1 MAKKKDDSVLK
12 AQQEALRAQED
23 SIKFAQEQ
31 IDKNLEIWDTLRKM
45 RQEYGGITKE
55 QEEELKLLEIYLKEY
70 EEYVKKQNEA
80 LKNQKQINTAKGEE
94 NNIQKSITSNLDRA
108 EKIYESIA
116 EKLGEQSK
124 GAEIINSYILKQ
136 KESLN
141 SIASVATQIA
151 GKDQQKLKLLT
162 QANTAYS
169 KYESIV
175 ADIARDV
182 QYNTLTQEQAN
193 KRIEK
198 AKAEMMASVVALK
211 NMGDGAD
218 ALVNAFTRLVNQ
230 SEEFGK
236 TTSRTLAEF
245 NMLKEFGN
253 TLKSSGIPAMSQ
265 LVDLIKSAK
274 VGGVAF
280 IAAMSALGAVIGKMT
295 GDYLLA
301 GFQAE
306 TETAY
311 AIRQIKIDTVRDV
324 AKLEKD
330 REFVGEKI
338 AQERYKSALEAGNQI
353 NKLNNDAAFA
363 AERASNSFA
372 ASMRSG
378 AVQFEAASKT
388 ALFGKG
394 IGSVNYGAAQLQLA
408 GIGAEKI
415 AEQMKTSATVMGTMP
430 SAKLASDMA
439 VFAQQGEISAETVA
453 EVNYLFGATSEAT
466 AKTALNMQAGIKA
479 LADKK
484 GLNFSNIMSDIQ
496 ATSKSVLGFTTKNTA
511 QLQRNAIYANSLG
524 VSLQK
529 VNQLGENMVLNYKD
543 SIKAE
548 MQLSS
553 LLGEQVDLSE
563 VRARFAEGDTAGAL
577 EALRAQGLDPNEM
590 DAFQRQALQ
599 QALPGMDLAD
609 LVKINEGKAVD
620 VGAAGVSVGD
630 AGKANKDFLK
640 ATEEA
645 LKTLEIKQASISADA
660 AIIDAKLAEKI
671 NQAFL
676 ASDEYKAYQQSLI
689 TTQIAETQLAAKI
702 QEAWM
707 STDAYIKSIADTK
720 KLEAEKNSPLN
731 PSWWA
736 SAVGPVIGAAIGGGL
751 GKAMTGMS
759 FGGLFGKKGTAGG
772 KPPRGGGGVTGVAA
786 AGADSLIPG
795 AGGVV
800 DAALSG
806 GGVTGVA
813 AAGADSLIPGAGG
826 VVDAALSGGGVT
838 GVAAAGA
845 DSLIP
850 GAGGVVENVAGT
862 VDQVEEKLD
871 KAMTLGQKIKDF
883 GAGIGSFIS
892 SIGKGIGEAIGG
904 ILKGVASGLTAL
916 GTPQVLLGVVAMAG
930 LAGTIWLAGI
940 GLQQFQGLEWETIG
954 MAFTTLLGLGAV
966 GAILGTVSG
975 FIITG
980 AVAITAMSVAFAA
993 FGLASG
999 VAIPYLMQ
1007 FQSLDA
1013 GALSL
1018 VGLSLVGLATGIA
1031 AFGTGAIIGAI
1042 GSFFSGGV
1050 FDDLKDIS
1058 SYANPI
1064 MQTAI
1069 AVDALAD
1076 SFSRLSS
1083 IDVSALTKIPWDD
1096 MEDFAAEGGKI
1107 ITNVGTSATA
1117 STKSAAELNE
1127 LKAINANT
1135 RQMVELTKAMQVIA
1149 AAQYQYAT
1157 TKTAPIK
1164 LSVDGKT
1171 LANAA
1176 VKYENNNKAGKKP
1189 GT

>member
-80 LKNQKQINTAKGEE
+80 LKNQEEINKFKREE
-94 NNIQKSITSNLDRA
+94 NNSQISITSNLGRA

-116 EKLGEQSK
+116 EKLGEQSE
-124 GAEIINSYILKQ
+124 GARIINSYILKQ
-136 KESLN
+136 QATLT
-141 SIASVATQIA
+141 SIASQGAKIA
-151 GKDQQKLKLLT
+151 GDDTEKVKLLA
-162 QANTAYS
+162 QVNTAYS

-182 QYNTLTQEQAN
+182 QYNTLNQEQAN
-193 KRIEK
+193 KKIEK
-198 AKAEMMASVVALK
+198 AKAEMMASITALK
-211 NMGDGAD
+211 GMGDGTED
-218 ALVNAFTRLVNQ
+218 LIKLFTQLVNQ

-245 NMLKEFGN
+245 NTLKEFGN

-408 GIGAEKI
+408 GISAEKI
-415 AEQMKTSATVMGTMP
+415 AEQMKTSATVMGTIP

-806 GGVTGVA
+806 GGVTGA
-813 AAGADSLIPGAGG
+813 
-826 VVDAALSGGGVT
+826 
-838 GVAAAGA
+838 AAAGA

-1157 TKTAPIK
+1157 SKIAPIK

-1171 LANAA
+1171 LSAA
-1176 VKYENNNKAGKKP
+1176 TVKYENNTKGQGNPK
-1189 GT
+1189 